1 MYIGGKTFNREDKFR
16 FLFICAT
23 LIYLLHIVSAIV
35 CKRFYYAD
43 GAFFL
48 ANLINNQHSIL
59 PFSNDSSV
67 LRISCNLL
75 NQLPAIICLK
85 LGITNINILS
95 LTFGAPLF
103 FNAIIGLL
111 LCWNKCRQIENGTKL
126 LLFPIAAY
134 AFFCIPSDIF
144 AINQAFTAYW
154 IYFVLYFYI
163 IADNNKFIDKL
174 LLVVLLVIASCSHE
188 SFLVVGPLLFI
199 IAFLEYQRNCS
210 KNKKIELSISS
221 MGLFIGVGI
230 NVFYI
235 HTHTA
240 VSGSSYF
247 TGLLALFQNGILF
260 KSNILISIIGLAL
273 VILGISPKMNQVW
286 IGIGIFA
293 SGVIY
298 ILVLH
303 HYQGIYSPVIEYMCR
318 SLITIGIFG
327 GILLAYAYYRLC
339 DTSVVKKICIG
350 NWWGVTIIVLMLQ
363 CIWQLGNTYAWN
375 QYISELKTEIQTHR
389 GIYETK
395 SQYNAF
401 SWGWTQPSM
410 SLLLSDNYNIKC
422 LIDAQEI
429 SYRSYIKDNALWIPF
444 MWVDPSV
451 YEISE
456 LIKYE
461 EQPVT
466 TIEDCKDIVLQC
478 NIENISDGSG
488 TIIFPTHIQN
498 NSKHILRSRDLFAS
512 YHIYDSNGLA
522 IWDGIRTE
530 IEQDILPGE
539 SLNIDIIV
547 EYGEQLSPGDYLIEL
562 DLVKENQ
569 YWFNDQGMTSSQIDF
584 CYMPGEAQK

>member
-16 FLFICAT
+16 FLFICA
-23 LIYLLHIVSAIV
+23 LIYLLHIVSAII

-48 ANLINNQHSIL
+48 ARLINNQHSIL

-75 NQLPAIICLK
+75 NQLPTIICLK
-85 LGITNINILS
+85 LGITNINILN
-95 LTFGAPLF
+95 LAFGAPLF
-103 FNAIIGLL
+103 FNAIIGFS
-111 LCWNKCRQIENGTKL
+111 LCWNKCRKIENGTKL

-154 IYFVLYFYI
+154 IYFILYFHI
-163 IADNNKFIDKL
+163 IADNKKLIDKL
-174 LLVVLLVIASCSHE
+174 FLYVLLVIASCSHE
-188 SFLVVGPLLFI
+188 SFLVVGPLLFAI
-199 IAFLEYQRNCS
+199 VFLEYRRSCS
-210 KNKKIELSISS
+210 KNKKTELCVSG
-221 MGLFIGVGI
+221 MGLFIGIGI
-230 NVFYI
+230 NIFYI

-240 VSGSSYF
+240 VTGSSYF
-247 TGLLALFQNGILF
+247 SGLLAFFQDGNLF
-260 KSNILISIIGLAL
+260 KSNILISVLGLAL
-273 VILGISPKMNQVW
+273 VILGMSKKMNHAW
-286 IGIGIFA
+286 IWFGTFVVGI
-293 SGVIY
+293 IY
-298 ILVLH
+298 IIAV
-303 HYQGIYSPVIEYMCR
+303 HYYQDIYSPFAEYMCR

-339 DTSVVKKICIG
+339 DLSVVKKICIG
-350 NWWGVTIIVLMLQ
+350 NWWSVTVVVFMLQ
-363 CIWQLGNTYAWN
+363 CIWQFGNTYAWN
-375 QYISELKTEIQTHR
+375 QYINELTTEIQTHR

-395 SQYNAF
+395 TQDNAF
-401 SWGWTQPSM
+401 SWVWIQPSI

-429 SYRSYIKDNALWIPF
+429 SYRSYVEDNALWIPF

-478 NIENISDGSG
+478 NIENISDSSG
-488 TIIFPTHIQN
+488 TITFPTYIQN
-498 NSKHILRSRDLFAS
+498 NSEHILRSGDLFAS

-539 SLNIDIIV
+539 CFNIDIIV